1 MTTNI
6 GAQAADAVNEKLV
19 ERQKLEQEM
28 LAHQDLQTLISQRNE
43 NEMVKEELEICE
55 KESSDA
61 TIYKQVGPVLLK
73 NDLSDAT
80 DTVEKRLEFI
90 SGEIKKIE
98 GFISKKEGR
107 YEELG
112 KAIQEMQS
120 AMQKAA
126 VEAAKAAAQQAAS

>member
-6 GAQAADAVNEKLV
+6 GAQAADAVNDKLV

-28 LAHQDLQTLISQRNE
+28 YAHHQDLQTLISQRNE

-80 DTVEKRLEFI
+80 DTIEKRLELFRVRLKRLR
-90 SGEIKKIE
+90 G
-98 GFISKKEGR
+98 
-107 YEELG
+107 
-112 KAIQEMQS
+112 
-120 AMQKAA
+120 
-126 VEAAKAAAQQAAS
+126 

>member
-28 LAHQDLQTLISQRNE
+28 LAHHQDLQTLISQRNE
-43 NEMVKEELEICE
+43 NEMVKEVR
-55 KESSDA
+55 KKSSDA